1 MQVRSPHI
9 GASMVF
15 LGSSGLIAVVAALVW
30 THLGQRADERGR
42 WSVGVPWRTN
52 RILTEWLGLVSVEF
66 ILVALAVAV
75 GVALLRRR
83 VARAAGATL
92 LVVGANVSTQLL
104 KAGIPRPFY
113 GIGTENTLPS
123 GHVTVVTS
131 LVLATLL
138 VAPSRLRSLVALLAA
153 GAGTLTGAATII
165 QRWHRPSDVIAAFGV
180 CAVWTGLAFVV
191 ADRGHAIQG
200 RSLGDL
206 TRRTLRAYGVPALV
220 GAALAGSFL
229 VVAGMATQGEAS
241 NVLVG
246 GFVLSAFGVVCAGVV
261 SFTGAG
267 LEASAGHEGLG
278 KRRAGAARGAE
289 GEHPKLTR

>member
-1 MQVRSPHI
+1 MRVQIRSRHV
-9 GASMVF
+9 GASMVI
-15 LGSSGLIAVVAALVW
+15 LGGFGLIAAVVAIVW
-30 THLGQRADERGR
+30 THLGQRADERSR
-42 WSVGVPWRTN
+42 WSVGVPWRTS

-66 ILVALAVAV
+66 ILVALGVAV

-92 LVVGANVSTQLL
+92 LVVGANVTTQIL
-104 KAGIPRPFY
+104 KEAIPRPFF

-138 VAPSRLRSLVALLAA
+138 VAPSRLRAPVALLAA

-165 QRWHRPSDVIAAFGV
+165 QRWHRPSDVVAAFGV
-180 CAVWTGLAFVV
+180 CALWTGLAFVL
-191 ADRGHAIQG
+191 ADRGHATPG
-200 RSLGDL
+200 RPFGDL
-206 TRRTLRAYGVPALV
+206 IRATARSYGVPALL
-220 GAALAGSFL
+220 GSALAGIFL
-229 VVAGMATQGEAS
+229 VLAGMATQGEAS

-246 GFVLSAFGVVCAGVV
+246 GVVLSSFGLVCAGVV

-267 LEASAGHEGLG
+267 LEASTVGVDPRTAP
-278 KRRAGAARGAE
+278 AGAARGAE
-289 GEHPKLTR
+289 ERTP